1 MLVAIALS
9 SRERIGSLTWRMPE
23 AANLMLREV
32 GIVLFLA
39 CVGVKAGDKFVETLV
54 QGDGLRWM
62 AYASL
67 ITLLPIL
74 LASVVGRYALG
85 LRYHFTC
92 GLLAGSMTDPPAL
105 AFASSRTE
113 TRDPIVAYATVY
125 PTTQLMRALAAQ
137 LIVLLFVT
145 Q

>member
-1 MLVAIALS
+1 
-9 SRERIGSLTWRMPE
+9 
-23 AANLMLREV
+23 
-32 GIVLFLA
+32 
-39 CVGVKAGDKFVETLV
+39 
-54 QGDGLRWM
+54 M